1 MAFSG
6 ANPALG
12 LGMQDLI
19 WTSQCF
25 PEAHTLEEGVS
36 GKTIGHVLGTWLLCL
51 SRCLLANSSNL
62 ISTHSCYTHHPPHT
76 HTHAVPTV
84 LPVSLSY
91 CLSSFTLAVLKHD
104 HTSQLPWELL

>member
-62 ISTHSCYTHHPPHT
+62 ISTHSCYTHHPPPHT
-76 HTHAVPTV
+76 HTRTQFLQYFPSVCLTV
-84 LPVSLSY
+84 CHHL
-91 CLSSFTLAVLKHD
+91 H
-104 HTSQLPWELL
+104 

>member
-76 HTHAVPTV
+76 HTHARSSYSTSRQSV
-84 LPVSLSY
+84 LLSVIIY
-91 CLSSFTLAVLKHD
+91 TSS
-104 HTSQLPWELL
+104 S